1 MDEDNKIPMKESNVG
16 GIPVTDV
23 ESAQKALLES
33 MRASKEQPEEIAEE
47 TETQEDVSEQAMDV
61 AESVEDTPVNLTVE
75 DLEADQKK
83 FAESQMTEEDRV
95 DNNQQQQV
103 GEPKV
108 FTVKID
114 GKDTQV
120 TEDEL
125 LSGYS
130 RQADYTRK
138 SQVLAEQRK
147 KMEEELAA
155 TQQERQHYLS
165 QLEQFN
171 TQADSKL
178 EEFKSVDWT
187 KLKEED
193 PMEYAL
199 KRDQYRELQEN
210 KRLVAEEQQ
219 QLAQKQ
225 QQEMQSKWNEE
236 LARQQEVM
244 AQRLPEWNDP
254 EKGPKLKQDIK
265 SFALNKG
272 FTEQEVDSLIDARS
286 VDVLHK
292 AMMYENL
299 LAAKIANKKQK
310 VVPKVQ
316 KPGTPSTK
324 SEVNSE
330 KIKQTRQRLKRTGRV
345 DDAAAVI
352 KSLMS

>member
-1 MDEDNKIPMKESNVG
+1 MSDDNIPMKESKHG

-23 ESAQKALLES
+23 ESAQRALLDS
-33 MRASKEQPEEIAEE
+33 MRASKEQPKEIEEE
-47 TETQEDVSEQAMDV
+47 TETEDMVSEQAMDV
-61 AESVEDTPVNLTVE
+61 AESVENTPVNLTTE
-75 DLEADQKK
+75 DLEADQKR
-83 FAESQMTEEDRV
+83 FAESQLTEEDIV
-95 DNNQQQQV
+95 DDNQQQQV

-108 FTVKID
+108 YTVKID

-120 TEDEL
+120 NEDEL
-125 LSGYS
+125 LAGYS

-225 QQEMQSKWNEE
+225 QAEMQSKWNEE

-299 LAAKIANKKQK
+299 LAAKIANKKAK
-310 VVPKVQ
+310 VVPKMQ

-324 SEVNSE
+324 SEVNGD
-330 KIKQTRQRLKRTGRV
+330 KVKQTRARLKRTGRV

>member
-1 MDEDNKIPMKESNVG
+1 MSESIPTKESKHS

-23 ESAQKALLES
+23 ESAQKALLDS
-33 MRASKEQPEEIAEE
+33 IRASKEQPETVEGE
-47 TETQEDVSEQAMDV
+47 TETQEAVSEQVMENT
-61 AESVEDTPVNLTVE
+61 ESVENEAVETLTAE
-75 DLEADQKK
+75 DL
-83 FAESQMTEEDRV
+83 V
-95 DNNQQQQV
+95 DDNQQEQV
-103 GEPKV
+103 SEPRTY
-108 FTVKID
+108 TVKID
-114 GKDTQV
+114 GKDTEV

-147 KMEEELAA
+147 KMDEELAA
-155 TQQERQHYLS
+155 TQQERQQYQS
-165 QLEQFN
+165 QLEQFKI
-171 TQADSKL
+171 QADSKL

-219 QLAQKQ
+219 NLAQKQ
-225 QQEMQSKWNEE
+225 QAEMQTKWNEE
-236 LARQQEVM
+236 LAKQQEVM

-254 EKGPKLKQDIK
+254 EKGPKLKQNIK
-265 SFALNKG
+265 SFALKKG

-299 LAAKIANKKQK
+299 LEAKISQKKAK

-316 KPGTPSTK
+316 KPGAPSTK

-330 KIKQTRQRLKRTGRV
+330 KVKQTRARLKRSGRV
-345 DDAAAVI
+345 DDAALAI

>member
-1 MDEDNKIPMKESNVG
+1 MSDDNIPMKESNVG

-23 ESAQKALLES
+23 ESAQRALLDS
-33 MRASKEQPEEIAEE
+33 IRASKEQPEPVEE
-47 TETQEDVSEQAMDV
+47 TTETQEAVSEQAMDV
-61 AESVEDTPVNLTVE
+61 AESVENEAVDQLTAE
-75 DLEADQKK
+75 DL
-83 FAESQMTEEDRV
+83 V
-95 DNNQQQQV
+95 DDNQQEQV
-103 GEPKV
+103 SEPKV
-108 FTVKID
+108 YTVKID
-114 GKDTQV
+114 GKDAQV

-147 KMEEELAA
+147 KIEEELSA
-155 TQQERQHYLS
+155 TQQERQRYQA
-165 QLEQFN
+165 QLEQFK

-199 KRDQYRELQEN
+199 KRDQYRELQES
-210 KRLVAEEQQ
+210 KRTVDEEQQ
-219 QLAQKQ
+219 TLLKQ
-225 QQEMQSKWNEE
+225 QQKEAQQKWQEE

-244 AQRLPEWNDP
+244 SQRLPEWNDP
-254 EKGPKLKQDIK
+254 ETGPKLKQDIK
-265 SFALNKG
+265 AFAMNKG
-272 FTEQEVDSLIDARS
+272 FTEQEVNTLIDARS

-299 LAAKIANKKQK
+299 LAAKIANKKAK
-310 VVPKVQ
+310 VVPKMQ

-324 SEVNSE
+324 TEVNSE
-330 KIKQTRQRLKRTGRV
+330 KVKQTRARLKRTGRV
-345 DDAAAVI
+345 DDAEAVI

>member
-1 MDEDNKIPMKESNVG
+1 MSDDNIPMKESKHG

-47 TETQEDVSEQAMDV
+47 TETEDMVSEQAMDV

-75 DLEADQKK
+75 DLEADQKR

-103 GEPKV
+103 GEPKLY
-108 FTVKID
+108 TVKID

-147 KMEEELAA
+147 QMEEELNA
-155 TQQERQHYLS
+155 TQQERQRYSS
-165 QLEQFN
+165 QLEQF
-171 TQADSKL
+171 TKDADSKL
-178 EEFKSVDWT
+178 DEFKSVDWT
-187 KLKEED
+187 KLKEDD

-199 KRDQYRELQEN
+199 KRDQYRELQES
-210 KRLVAEEQQ
+210 KRMVEEEQQ
-219 QLAQKQ
+219 NLADKQ
-225 QQEMQSKWNEE
+225 QAEMQTKWNEE

-254 EKGPKLKQDIK
+254 EKGPKL
-265 SFALNKG
+265 
-272 FTEQEVDSLIDARS
+272 
-286 VDVLHK
+286 
-292 AMMYENL
+292 
-299 LAAKIANKKQK
+299 
-310 VVPKVQ
+310 
-316 KPGTPSTK
+316 
-324 SEVNSE
+324 
-330 KIKQTRQRLKRTGRV
+330 
-345 DDAAAVI
+345 
-352 KSLMS
+352 

>member
-1 MDEDNKIPMKESNVG
+1 MSENIPTKESKHS

-23 ESAQKALLES
+23 ESAQKALLNS
-33 MRASKEQPEEIAEE
+33 IRASKEQPETVEGE
-47 TETQEDVSEQAMDV
+47 TETQEAVSEQAMEN
-61 AESVEDTPVNLTVE
+61 AESVENEAVETLTAE
-75 DLEADQKK
+75 DL
-83 FAESQMTEEDRV
+83 V
-95 DNNQQQQV
+95 DDNQQEQV
-103 GEPKV
+103 SEPRTY
-108 FTVKID
+108 TVKID
-114 GKDTQV
+114 GKDTEV

-147 KMEEELAA
+147 KMDEELAA
-155 TQQERQHYLS
+155 TQQERQQYQS
-165 QLEQFN
+165 QLEQFKI
-171 TQADSKL
+171 QADSKL

-219 QLAQKQ
+219 NLAQKQ
-225 QQEMQSKWNEE
+225 QAEMQTKWNEE

-254 EKGPKLKQDIK
+254 EKGPKLKQNIK
-265 SFALNKG
+265 SFALKKG

-292 AMMYENL
+292 AMMYETL
-299 LAAKIANKKQK
+299 LEANISQKKAK

-316 KPGTPSTK
+316 RPGAPSTK

-330 KIKQTRQRLKRTGRV
+330 KVKQTRARLKRSGRV
-345 DDAAAVI
+345 DDAALAI

>member
-1 MDEDNKIPMKESNVG
+1 MSESIPTKESKHS

-23 ESAQKALLES
+23 ESAQKALLDS
-33 MRASKEQPEEIAEE
+33 IRASKEQPEKVEGE
-47 TETQEDVSEQAMDV
+47 TETQEAVSEQAMEN
-61 AESVEDTPVNLTVE
+61 AESVENEAVETLTAE
-75 DLEADQKK
+75 DLVDD
-83 FAESQMTEEDRV
+83 SQQE
-95 DNNQQQQV
+95 QV
-103 GEPKV
+103 IEPRTY
-108 FTVKID
+108 TVKID
-114 GKDTQV
+114 GKDTEV

-147 KMEEELAA
+147 KMDEELAA
-155 TQQERQHYLS
+155 TQQERQQYQS

-171 TQADSKL
+171 LQADSKL

-219 QLAQKQ
+219 NLAQKQ
-225 QQEMQSKWNEE
+225 QAEMQTKWNEE

-254 EKGPKLKQDIK
+254 EKGPKLKQNIK
-265 SFALNKG
+265 SFALKKG
-272 FTEQEVDSLIDARS
+272 FSEQEVDSLIDARS

-292 AMMYENL
+292 AMMYETL
-299 LAAKIANKKQK
+299 LEAKISQKKAK

-316 KPGTPSTK
+316 KPGAPSTK

-330 KIKQTRQRLKRTGRV
+330 KVKQTRARLKRSGRV
-345 DDAAAVI
+345 DDAALAI

>member
-1 MDEDNKIPMKESNVG
+1 MSESIPTKESKHS

-23 ESAQKALLES
+23 ESAQKALLDS
-33 MRASKEQPEEIAEE
+33 IRASKEQPETVEEE
-47 TETQEDVSEQAMDV
+47 TETQEAVSEQATEN
-61 AESVEDTPVNLTVE
+61 AESVENEAVETLTAE
-75 DLEADQKK
+75 DL
-83 FAESQMTEEDRV
+83 V
-95 DNNQQQQV
+95 DDNHQELV
-103 GEPKV
+103 SAPRTS
-108 FTVKID
+108 TVKFD
-114 GKDTQV
+114 GKDTEV

-147 KMEEELAA
+147 KMDEELAA
-155 TQQERQHYLS
+155 TQQERQQYQS
-165 QLEQFN
+165 QLEQFKI
-171 TQADSKL
+171 QADSKL

-219 QLAQKQ
+219 NLAQKQ
-225 QQEMQSKWNEE
+225 QTEMQTKWNEE

-254 EKGPKLKQDIK
+254 EKGPKLKQNIK
-265 SFALNKG
+265 SFALKKG
-272 FTEQEVDSLIDARS
+272 FTEREVDSLIDARS

-292 AMMYENL
+292 SMMYETL
-299 LAAKIANKKQK
+299 LEAKISQKKAK

-316 KPGTPSTK
+316 KPGAPSTK

-330 KIKQTRQRLKRTGRV
+330 KVKQTRARLKRSGRV
-345 DDAAAVI
+345 DDAALAF

>member
-1 MDEDNKIPMKESNVG
+1 LFDD
-16 GIPVTDV
+16 
-23 ESAQKALLES
+23 
-33 MRASKEQPEEIAEE
+33 
-47 TETQEDVSEQAMDV
+47 
-61 AESVEDTPVNLTVE
+61 
-75 DLEADQKK
+75 
-83 FAESQMTEEDRV
+83 
-95 DNNQQQQV
+95 NQQQQV
-103 GEPKV
+103 GEPKL

-155 TQQERQHYLS
+155 TQQERQQYQS

-225 QQEMQSKWNEE
+225 QAEMQSKWNEE
-236 LARQQEVM
+236 LQRQQEVM

-254 EKGPKLKQDIK
+254 DKGPKLKQDIK

-310 VVPKVQ
+310 IVPKVQ

-330 KIKQTRQRLKRTGRV
+330 KVKQTRARLKRTGRV

>member
-1 MDEDNKIPMKESNVG
+1 MSESIPTKESKHS

-23 ESAQKALLES
+23 ESAQKALLDS
-33 MRASKEQPEEIAEE
+33 IRASKEQPETVEEE
-47 TETQEDVSEQAMDV
+47 TETQEAVSEQATEN
-61 AESVEDTPVNLTVE
+61 AESVENEAVETLTAE
-75 DLEADQKK
+75 DL
-83 FAESQMTEEDRV
+83 V
-95 DNNQQQQV
+95 DDNQQEQLS
-103 GEPKV
+103 EPRTY
-108 FTVKID
+108 TVKID
-114 GKDTQV
+114 GKDTEV

-147 KMEEELAA
+147 KMDEELAA
-155 TQQERQHYLS
+155 TQQERQQYQS
-165 QLEQFN
+165 QLEQFKI
-171 TQADSKL
+171 QADSKL

-219 QLAQKQ
+219 NLAQKQ
-225 QQEMQSKWNEE
+225 QAEMQTKWNEE

-254 EKGPKLKQDIK
+254 EKGPKLKQNIK
-265 SFALNKG
+265 SFALKKG

-292 AMMYENL
+292 AMMYETL
-299 LAAKIANKKQK
+299 LEAKISQKKAK

-316 KPGTPSTK
+316 KPGAPSTK

-330 KIKQTRQRLKRTGRV
+330 KVKQTRARLKRSGRV
-345 DDAAAVI
+345 DDAALAI

>member
-1 MDEDNKIPMKESNVG
+1 MMSESIPTKESKHS

-23 ESAQKALLES
+23 ESAQKALLNS
-33 MRASKEQPEEIAEE
+33 IRASKEQPETVEGE
-47 TETQEDVSEQAMDV
+47 TETQEAVSEQAMEN
-61 AESVEDTPVNLTVE
+61 AESVENEAVETLTAE
-75 DLEADQKK
+75 DL
-83 FAESQMTEEDRV
+83 V
-95 DNNQQQQV
+95 DDNQQEQLS
-103 GEPKV
+103 EPRTY
-108 FTVKID
+108 TVKID
-114 GKDTQV
+114 GKDTEV

-147 KMEEELAA
+147 KMDEELAA
-155 TQQERQHYLS
+155 TQQERQQYQS
-165 QLEQFN
+165 QLEQFKI
-171 TQADSKL
+171 QADSKL

-219 QLAQKQ
+219 NLAQKQ
-225 QQEMQSKWNEE
+225 QAEMQTKWNEE

-254 EKGPKLKQDIK
+254 EKGPKLKQNIK
-265 SFALNKG
+265 SFALKKG

-292 AMMYENL
+292 AMMYETL
-299 LAAKIANKKQK
+299 LEAKISQKKAK

-316 KPGTPSTK
+316 KPGAPSTK

-330 KIKQTRQRLKRTGRV
+330 KVKQTRARLKRSGRV
-345 DDAAAVI
+345 DDAALAI

>member
-1 MDEDNKIPMKESNVG
+1 
-16 GIPVTDV
+16 
-23 ESAQKALLES
+23 
-33 MRASKEQPEEIAEE
+33 MRASKEQPNEIAEE
-47 TETQEDVSEQAMDV
+47 TETQEAVSEQAMEV
-61 AESVEDTPVNLTVE
+61 AESVENEVVDTQELTTD
-75 DLEADQKK
+75 DL
-83 FAESQMTEEDRV
+83 V
-95 DNNQQQQV
+95 DDNQQEQV
-103 GEPKV
+103 SEPRTY
-108 FTVKID
+108 TVKID
-114 GKDTQV
+114 GKDTEV

-147 KMEEELAA
+147 KMDEELAA
-155 TQQERQHYLS
+155 TQQERQQYQS

-171 TQADSKL
+171 LQADSKL
-178 EEFKSVDWT
+178 EEFKSVDWV

-219 QLAQKQ
+219 NLAQKQ
-225 QQEMQSKWNEE
+225 QAEMQTKWNEE

-254 EKGPKLKQDIK
+254 EKGPKLKQNIK
-265 SFALNKG
+265 SFAMKKG

-299 LAAKIANKKQK
+299 LEAKINQKKAK

-330 KIKQTRQRLKRTGRV
+330 KVKQTRARLKKTGRV
-345 DDAAAVI
+345 DDAALAI

>member
-1 MDEDNKIPMKESNVG
+1 MMSESIPTKESKHS

-23 ESAQKALLES
+23 ESAQKALLDS
-33 MRASKEQPEEIAEE
+33 IRASKEQPETVEEE
-47 TETQEDVSEQAMDV
+47 TETQEAVSEQATEN
-61 AESVEDTPVNLTVE
+61 AESVENEAVETLTAE
-75 DLEADQKK
+75 DL
-83 FAESQMTEEDRV
+83 V
-95 DNNQQQQV
+95 DDNQQEQLS
-103 GEPKV
+103 EPRTY
-108 FTVKID
+108 TVKID
-114 GKDTQV
+114 GKDTEV

-147 KMEEELAA
+147 KMDEELAA
-155 TQQERQHYLS
+155 TQQERQQYQS
-165 QLEQFN
+165 QLEQFKI
-171 TQADSKL
+171 QADSKL

-219 QLAQKQ
+219 NLAQKQ
-225 QQEMQSKWNEE
+225 QAEMQTKWNEE

-254 EKGPKLKQDIK
+254 EKGPKLKQNIK
-265 SFALNKG
+265 SFAMKKG

-292 AMMYENL
+292 AMLYENL
-299 LAAKIANKKQK
+299 LEAKINQKKAK

-330 KIKQTRQRLKRTGRV
+330 KV
-345 DDAAAVI
+345 
-352 KSLMS
+352 

>member
-1 MDEDNKIPMKESNVG
+1 MSESIPTKESKHS

-23 ESAQKALLES
+23 ESAQKALLDS
-33 MRASKEQPEEIAEE
+33 IRASKEQPEKVEGE
-47 TETQEDVSEQAMDV
+47 TETQEAVSEQAMEN
-61 AESVEDTPVNLTVE
+61 AESVENEAVETLTAE
-75 DLEADQKK
+75 DL
-83 FAESQMTEEDRV
+83 V
-95 DNNQQQQV
+95 DDNQQEQLS
-103 GEPKV
+103 EPRTY
-108 FTVKID
+108 TVKID
-114 GKDTQV
+114 GKDTEV

-147 KMEEELAA
+147 KMDEELAA
-155 TQQERQHYLS
+155 TQQERQQYQS

-171 TQADSKL
+171 LQADSKL

-219 QLAQKQ
+219 NLAQKQ
-225 QQEMQSKWNEE
+225 QAEMQTKWNEE

-254 EKGPKLKQDIK
+254 EKGPKLKQNIK
-265 SFALNKG
+265 SFALKKG

-292 AMMYENL
+292 AMMYETL
-299 LAAKIANKKQK
+299 LEAKISQKKAK

-316 KPGTPSTK
+316 KPGAPSTK

-330 KIKQTRQRLKRTGRV
+330 KVKQTRARLKRSGRV
-345 DDAAAVI
+345 DDAALAI

>member
-1 MDEDNKIPMKESNVG
+1 MSENIPTKESKHS

-33 MRASKEQPEEIAEE
+33 MRASKEQPDEIEEE
-47 TETQEDVSEQAMDV
+47 TETQEAVSEQAMEN
-61 AESVEDTPVNLTVE
+61 AESVENEAVETLTAE
-75 DLEADQKK
+75 DL
-83 FAESQMTEEDRV
+83 V
-95 DNNQQQQV
+95 DDNQQEQV
-103 GEPKV
+103 SEPRTY
-108 FTVKID
+108 TVKID
-114 GKDTQV
+114 GKDTEV

-147 KMEEELAA
+147 KMDEELAA
-155 TQQERQHYLS
+155 TQQERQQYQS

-171 TQADSKL
+171 LQADSKL

-219 QLAQKQ
+219 NLAQKQ
-225 QQEMQSKWNEE
+225 QAEMQTKWNEE
-236 LARQQEVM
+236 LAKQQEVM

-254 EKGPKLKQDIK
+254 EKGPKLKQSIK
-265 SFALNKG
+265 SFALKKG

-292 AMMYENL
+292 AMMYETL
-299 LAAKIANKKQK
+299 LEAKISQKKAK

-330 KIKQTRQRLKRTGRV
+330 KVKQTRARLKRSGRV
-345 DDAAAVI
+345 DDAALAI

>member
-1 MDEDNKIPMKESNVG
+1 MSESIPTKESKHS

-23 ESAQKALLES
+23 ESAQKALLNS
-33 MRASKEQPEEIAEE
+33 IRASKEQPETVEGE
-47 TETQEDVSEQAMDV
+47 TETQEVVSEQAMEN
-61 AESVEDTPVNLTVE
+61 AESVENEAVETLTAE
-75 DLEADQKK
+75 DL
-83 FAESQMTEEDRV
+83 V
-95 DNNQQQQV
+95 DDNQQEQV
-103 GEPKV
+103 SEPRTY
-108 FTVKID
+108 TVKID
-114 GKDTQV
+114 GKDTEV

-147 KMEEELAA
+147 KMDEELAA
-155 TQQERQHYLS
+155 TQQERQQYQS

-171 TQADSKL
+171 LQADSKL

-219 QLAQKQ
+219 NLAQKQ
-225 QQEMQSKWNEE
+225 QAEMQTKWNEE

-254 EKGPKLKQDIK
+254 EKGPKLKQNIK
-265 SFALNKG
+265 SFALKKG

-292 AMMYENL
+292 AMMYETL
-299 LAAKIANKKQK
+299 LEAKISQKKAK

-316 KPGTPSTK
+316 KPGAPSTK

-330 KIKQTRQRLKRTGRV
+330 KVKQTRARLKRSGRV
-345 DDAAAVI
+345 DDAALAI

>member
-1 MDEDNKIPMKESNVG
+1 MSESIPTKESKHS

-23 ESAQKALLES
+23 ESAQKALLDS
-33 MRASKEQPEEIAEE
+33 IRASKEQPEKVEGE
-47 TETQEDVSEQAMDV
+47 TETQEAVSEQAMEN
-61 AESVEDTPVNLTVE
+61 AESVENEAVETLTAE
-75 DLEADQKK
+75 DL
-83 FAESQMTEEDRV
+83 V
-95 DNNQQQQV
+95 DDNQQEQV
-103 GEPKV
+103 SEPRTY
-108 FTVKID
+108 TVKID
-114 GKDTQV
+114 GKDTEV

-147 KMEEELAA
+147 KMDEELAA
-155 TQQERQHYLS
+155 TQQERQQYQS

-171 TQADSKL
+171 LQADSKL

-219 QLAQKQ
+219 NLAQKQ
-225 QQEMQSKWNEE
+225 QTEMQTKWNEE

-254 EKGPKLKQDIK
+254 EKGPKLKQNIK
-265 SFALNKG
+265 SFALKKG

-292 AMMYENL
+292 AMMYETL
-299 LAAKIANKKQK
+299 LEAKISQKKAK

-316 KPGTPSTK
+316 KPGAPSTK

-330 KIKQTRQRLKRTGRV
+330 KVKQTRARLKRSGRV
-345 DDAAAVI
+345 DDAALAI

>member
-1 MDEDNKIPMKESNVG
+1 MSESIPTKESKHS

-23 ESAQKALLES
+23 ESAQKALLNS
-33 MRASKEQPEEIAEE
+33 IRASKEQPETVEGE
-47 TETQEDVSEQAMDV
+47 TETQEAVSEQAMEN
-61 AESVEDTPVNLTVE
+61 AESVENEAVETLTAE
-75 DLEADQKK
+75 DL
-83 FAESQMTEEDRV
+83 V
-95 DNNQQQQV
+95 DDNQQEQV
-103 GEPKV
+103 SEPRTY
-108 FTVKID
+108 TVKID
-114 GKDTQV
+114 GKDTEV

-147 KMEEELAA
+147 KMDEELAA
-155 TQQERQHYLS
+155 TQQERQQYQS
-165 QLEQFN
+165 QLEQFKI
-171 TQADSKL
+171 QADSKL

-219 QLAQKQ
+219 NLAQKQ
-225 QQEMQSKWNEE
+225 QAEMQTKWNEE

-254 EKGPKLKQDIK
+254 EKGPKLKQNIK
-265 SFALNKG
+265 SFALKKG

-299 LAAKIANKKQK
+299 LEAKISQKKAK

-316 KPGTPSTK
+316 RPGAPSTK

-330 KIKQTRQRLKRTGRV
+330 KVKQTRARLKRSGRV
-345 DDAAAVI
+345 DDAALAI

>member
-1 MDEDNKIPMKESNVG
+1 MMSENIPTKESKHS

-33 MRASKEQPEEIAEE
+33 MRASKEQPDEIAEE
-47 TETQEDVSEQAMDV
+47 TETQEAVSEQAMEN
-61 AESVEDTPVNLTVE
+61 AESVENEAVETLTAE
-75 DLEADQKK
+75 DL
-83 FAESQMTEEDRV
+83 V
-95 DNNQQQQV
+95 DDNQQEQV
-103 GEPKV
+103 SEPRTY
-108 FTVKID
+108 TVKID
-114 GKDTQV
+114 GKDTEV

-147 KMEEELAA
+147 KMDEELAA
-155 TQQERQHYLS
+155 TQQERQQYQS

-171 TQADSKL
+171 LQADSKL

-219 QLAQKQ
+219 NLAQKQ
-225 QQEMQSKWNEE
+225 QAEMQTKWNEE

-254 EKGPKLKQDIK
+254 EKGPKLKQNIK
-265 SFALNKG
+265 SFALKKG

-292 AMMYENL
+292 AMMYETL
-299 LAAKIANKKQK
+299 LEAKISQKKAK

-330 KIKQTRQRLKRTGRV
+330 KVKQTRARLKRSGRV
-345 DDAAAVI
+345 DDAALAI